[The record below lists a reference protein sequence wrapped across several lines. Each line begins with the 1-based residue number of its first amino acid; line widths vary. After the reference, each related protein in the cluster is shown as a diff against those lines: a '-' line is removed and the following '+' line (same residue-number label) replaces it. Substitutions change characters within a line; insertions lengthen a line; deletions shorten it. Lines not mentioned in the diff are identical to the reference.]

1 MGNLGP
7 SIGDLIIE
15 VLNMSE
21 KKIRVLM
28 SKPGI
33 DGHWRGGIV
42 VSRAIRDA
50 GMELI
55 FGGFQNVEQIV
66 ESAIQEDVDVIGLS
80 IHSGAHFA
88 YTQQVI
94 DLLKERGVLDNVMI
108 LVGGVVPA
116 KDFSKLKEMGVANI
130 YGPGSMT
137 SDIVEFIKTHVKK

>member
-1 MGNLGP
+1 
-7 SIGDLIIE
+7 
-15 VLNMSE
+15 MSRSQ
-21 KKIRVLM
+21 IRVLM
-28 SKPGI
+28 TKPGI

-42 VSRAIRDA
+42 VSRALRDA

-94 DLLKERGVLDNVMI
+94 DLLKEKGALDKFMI
-108 LVGGVVPA
+108 LVGGVIPA
-116 KDFSKLKEMGVANI
+116 KDFPELKKMGVANVF
-130 YGPGSMT
+130 GPGSMVG
-137 SDIVEFIKTHVKK
+137 DIVNFITENVQK

>member
-1 MGNLGP
+1 
-7 SIGDLIIE
+7 
-15 VLNMSE
+15 MSE

-55 FGGFQNVEQIV
+55 FGGFQNVNQIV
-66 ESAIQEDVDVIGLS
+66 EAAIQEDVDIIGLS

-88 YTQQVI
+88 YTQEVI
-94 DLLKERGVLDNVMI
+94 DLLKERGVFDNIMI
-108 LVGGVVPA
+108 LVGGVIPA
-116 KDFSKLKEMGVANI
+116 KDFAKLREMGVANV
-130 YGPGSMT
+130 YGPGSLT
-137 SDIVEFIKTHVKK
+137 KDIVEFIRNNVKK

>member
-1 MGNLGP
+1 
-7 SIGDLIIE
+7 
-15 VLNMSE
+15 E

-28 SKPGI
+28 TKPGI

-55 FGGFQNVEQIV
+55 FGGFQNVQQIV
-66 ESAIQEDVDVIGLS
+66 ETAIQEDVDVIGLS

-94 DLLKERGVLDNVMI
+94 DLLKERGVLENIMI

-116 KDFSKLKEMGVANI
+116 QDFPKLKEMGVANV
-130 YGPGSMT
+130 YGPGSMV
-137 SDIVEFIKTHVKK
+137 SEIVEFIKTNVKNK

>member
-1 MGNLGP
+1 
-7 SIGDLIIE
+7 
-15 VLNMSE
+15 MSRNQ
-21 KKIRVLM
+21 IRVLM

-42 VSRAIRDA
+42 VSRALRDA

-94 DLLKERGVLDNVMI
+94 DLLKEKDALDNFMI
-108 LVGGVVPA
+108 LVGGVIPA
-116 KDFSKLKEMGVANI
+116 IDFDKLREMGVANI
-130 YGPGSMT
+130 YGPGTMVG
-137 SDIVEFIKTHVKK
+137 DIVDFIQKNVKK

>member
-1 MGNLGP
+1 MLT
-7 SIGDLIIE
+7 D
-15 VLNMSE
+15 

-55 FGGFQNVEQIV
+55 FGGFQNVKQIV
-66 ESAIQEDVDVIGLS
+66 EAAIQEDVDVIGLS

-88 YTQQVI
+88 YTQQLL
-94 DLLKERGVLDNVMI
+94 DLLKDRGVLDNIMI
-108 LVGGVVPA
+108 LLGGVIPA
-116 KDFSKLKEMGVANI
+116 KDFAKLREMGVANI

-137 SDIVEFIKTHVKK
+137 SDIVDFIQTHVKK

>member
-1 MGNLGP
+1 MN
-7 SIGDLIIE
+7 DR
-15 VLNMSE
+15 
-21 KKIRVLM
+21 KIRVLM

-50 GMELI
+50 GMELV
-55 FGGFQNVEQIV
+55 FGGFQNVQQIV

-94 DLLKERGVLDNVMI
+94 DLLKERGVIDNIMI
-108 LVGGVVPA
+108 LVGGVIPA
-116 KDFSKLKEMGVANI
+116 KDFTQLKEMGVANV
-130 YGPGSMT
+130 YGPGSRT
-137 SDIVEFIKTHVKK
+137 SDIVEFIRQNVKK

>member
-1 MGNLGP
+1 
-7 SIGDLIIE
+7 
-15 VLNMSE
+15 MSD

-42 VSRAIRDA
+42 VSRALRDA

-55 FGGFQNVEQIV
+55 FGGFQNVEQIAAA
-66 ESAIQEDVDVIGLS
+66 AIQEDVDVIGLS

-88 YTQQVI
+88 YTQQLI
-94 DLLKERGVLDNVMI
+94 DILKEKGVFQNIMI
-108 LVGGVVPA
+108 LVGGVIPA
-116 KDFSKLKEMGVANI
+116 KDFEKLREIGVANV

-137 SDIVEFIKTHVKK
+137 SEIVDFIRENVKK

>member
-1 MGNLGP
+1 
-7 SIGDLIIE
+7 
-15 VLNMSE
+15 MSE

-94 DLLKERGVLDNVMI
+94 DLLKERGVLGNFMI
-108 LVGGVVPA
+108 LVGGIVPA
-116 KDFSKLKEMGVANI
+116 QDFSKLKEMGVANI

-137 SDIVEFIKTHVKK
+137 SDIVDFIKTNVKK

>member
-1 MGNLGP
+1 
-7 SIGDLIIE
+7 
-15 VLNMSE
+15 MSD

-55 FGGFQNVEQIV
+55 FGGFQNVHQIV
-66 ESAIQEDVDVIGLS
+66 EAAIQEDVDIIGLS

-88 YTQQVI
+88 YTQEII
-94 DLLKERGVLDNVMI
+94 DLLKDKGVFDDIMI
-108 LVGGVVPA
+108 LVGGVIPA
-116 KDFSKLKEMGVANI
+116 KDFPKLREMGVANV
-130 YGPGSMT
+130 YGPGSLT
-137 SDIVEFIKTHVKK
+137 KDIIDFIRNNVKK

>member
-1 MGNLGP
+1 
-7 SIGDLIIE
+7 
-15 VLNMSE
+15 MSE

-42 VSRAIRDA
+42 VSRALRDA

-55 FGGFQNVEQIV
+55 FGGFQNVQQIV
-66 ESAIQEDVDVIGLS
+66 EAAIQEDVDVIGLS

-94 DLLKERGVLDNVMI
+94 DLLKERGVLDNIMI
-108 LVGGVVPA
+108 LVGGVIPA
-116 KDFSKLKEMGVANI
+116 KDFSKLKEMGVANV
-130 YGPGSMT
+130 YGPGT
-137 SDIVEFIKTHVKK
+137 LTKDIIDFINKNLRK

>member
-1 MGNLGP
+1 M
-7 SIGDLIIE
+7 
-15 VLNMSE
+15 VSE
-21 KKIRVLM
+21 NKIRVLM

-55 FGGFQNVEQIV
+55 FGGFQNVQQIV

-88 YTQQVI
+88 YTQQII
-94 DLLKERGVLDNVMI
+94 DLLKERGVLDNIMI
-108 LVGGVVPA
+108 LVGGVIPA
-116 KDFSKLKEMGVANI
+116 KDFSKLKEMGVANV
-130 YGPGSMT
+130 YGPGSIT
-137 SDIVEFIKTHVKK
+137 SDIVEFIQTHVKK

>member
-1 MGNLGP
+1 
-7 SIGDLIIE
+7 
-15 VLNMSE
+15 MSRNQ
-21 KKIRVLM
+21 IRVLM

-42 VSRAIRDA
+42 VSRALRDA

-55 FGGFQNVEQIV
+55 FGGFQNAEQIV

-94 DLLKERGVLDNVMI
+94 DLLKERNALDKFMI
-108 LVGGVVPA
+108 LVGGVIPA
-116 KDFSKLKEMGVANI
+116 IDFPQLREMGVANVF
-130 YGPGSMT
+130 GPGSMVG
-137 SDIVEFIKTHVKK
+137 DIVEFIEKNVQK

>member
-1 MGNLGP
+1 
-7 SIGDLIIE
+7 
-15 VLNMSE
+15 MSE

-55 FGGFQNVEQIV
+55 FGGFQNVEEIV
-66 ESAIQEDVDVIGLS
+66 ETAVQEDVDVIGLS

-88 YTQQVI
+88 YTQGVI
-94 DLLKERGVLDNVMI
+94 DLLKERGLFGNIMI
-108 LVGGVVPA
+108 LVGGVIPA
-116 KDFSKLKEMGVANI
+116 QDFQKLKEMGVMNV

-137 SDIVEFIKTHVKK
+137 AEIVEFIKTNVKK

>member
-1 MGNLGP
+1 MGNLGS

-80 IHSGAHFA
+80 IHSGAHVA

-94 DLLKERGVLDNVMI
+94 DLLKERGILDNVMI

-116 KDFSKLKEMGVANI
+116 KDFAKLKEMGVANV